1 MDKFFDVALIP
12 QFLATLIKYLPTTL
26 YILVVS
32 LLLGFVLG
40 VLIALPRIYNIP
52 VLKQLAIVY
61 TSFFRGTPI
70 IVQLFI
76 VFYGIPILT
85 ALVNVDTTRMDPL
98 YAAIITYGLSSAASI
113 AEIIRSAINSVP
125 KSQTEAALSIGLT
138 QRQNFFRIVF
148 PQALKQATPNFWNL
162 IIGFL
167 KDTSLAFS
175 IGVMDMSGRGETLIT
190 SSNHSLEVYV
200 SLAIIYYLVALVLE
214 AIFKQI
220 ELRLKRDK
228 ANTRTIFEM
237 IRQ

>member
-1 MDKFFDVALIP
+1 M
-12 QFLATLIKYLPTTL
+12 
-26 YILVVS
+26 
-32 LLLGFVLG
+32 
-40 VLIALPRIYNIP
+40 
-52 VLKQLAIVY
+52 
-61 TSFFRGTPI
+61 
-70 IVQLFI
+70 
-76 VFYGIPILT
+76 FYGIPILT

-214 AIFKQI
+214 ATFKQI